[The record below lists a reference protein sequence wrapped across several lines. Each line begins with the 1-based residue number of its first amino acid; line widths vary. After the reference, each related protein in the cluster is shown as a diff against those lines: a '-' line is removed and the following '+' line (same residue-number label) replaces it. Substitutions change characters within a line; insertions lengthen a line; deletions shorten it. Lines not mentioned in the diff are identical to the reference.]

1 MTPSLSNPVTLPAKK
16 GHAATHVELVWT
28 PADGQWR
35 AHHVAS
41 GSVTKPYDSE
51 ENAIRAARRREW
63 AK

>member
-1 MTPSLSNPVTLPAKK
+1 MALGSTRRIAARK
-16 GHAATHVELVWT
+16 GHPATRVEVVWT

-35 AHHVAS
+35 AHHVKS
-41 GSVTKPYDSE
+41 GKVTKPYGSE